1 MFSQFLLYSK
11 VTQSYM
17 STPSF
22 SHIIFHHVL
31 SQEIGYSSL
40 CYTVGLYG
48 LSLLN
53 VIVGIYSPQTP
64 SPSVISIWK
73 QSRNL
78 KWFETQ
84 PRHMSEAS
92 GPGGDC
98 GTGAIT
104 FPPGEQPH
112 SVPASLCQ
120 RIMPGSSLLFSFL
133 FFFFQEKLEFESFMR
148 ISWF

>member
-64 SPSVISIWK
+64 SPSVISI
-73 QSRNL
+73 
-78 KWFETQ
+78 
-84 PRHMSEAS
+84 
-92 GPGGDC
+92 
-98 GTGAIT
+98 
-104 FPPGEQPH
+104 
-112 SVPASLCQ
+112 
-120 RIMPGSSLLFSFL
+120 
-133 FFFFQEKLEFESFMR
+133 
-148 ISWF
+148 